1 MTPCTIFYFFG
12 RNSPSSQSLHNALI
26 VLQRH
31 YFEVERTQKKLHLCT
46 WNQLDRK
53 NSDFKIGKKFMGI
66 NYHVKWDKLFIL
78 SKFAIIAVSPLY
90 IDITTKT
97 LFWGWENKIK
107 ITSLHMKS
115 IQQKKQMFVIVFFGE
130 IIIGNSYF
138 LFIWSK
144 FTIITVSPEYI
155 DIATKTLY

>member
-1 MTPCTIFYFFG
+1 MTPCTIFYLFG
-12 RNSPSSQSLHNALI
+12 RNSPSSQSLHYTLI
-26 VLQRH
+26 SLQRH
-31 YFEVERTQKKLHLCT
+31 YSEFERTQKKLHFCI
-46 WNQLDRK
+46 WNQFGIK
-53 NSDFKIGKKFMGI
+53 NSDFKIGKKIMGI

-78 SKFAIIAVSPLY
+78 SKFAIIAVSPQR
-90 IDITTKT
+90 INCTINT
-97 LFWGWENKIK
+97 LFRGWENKIK
-107 ITSLHMKS
+107 ITSLLIKS

-144 FTIITVSPEYI
+144 FTIITVSPVYI